1 MAFSQNFAKLTGKP
15 GPNLKI
21 LHSSFISHCFIVLSA
36 TETGSDIFI
45 QENVVWWNTLWF
57 KFGMLALLLFAALIV
72 HRFRT
77 KTIQARSKRLHDMNS
92 TLIQQNVEIQR
103 AKDALEKSEE
113 KYRTL
118 MENINVGIYRRFPP
132 PDDRFIEVNPA
143 MIQMFDFETK
153 EEFIQLTVFDLY
165 FNPEDIERLD
175 NKMKAQGFLKSE
187 SALLKR
193 KDGTPMW
200 CSVSAVV
207 VQDEHGN
214 PLYYDGTIRD
224 ITEQKEFE
232 EQVRQIQKMEAV
244 GQLAGGIAH
253 DFNNIL
259 TAMTGHAELMLMQL
273 KPGDQYFNSLNEIL
287 KSGERAHHLTQ
298 HLITFSRRQPIA
310 PRSIELNKVIID
322 LQAMMRRLIGEDIEI
337 TTVLFPNIPP
347 IMADLGQIEQVFIN
361 LIINARDAIR
371 EHTDTFALKRIT
383 IETYPVHLDRD
394 YIMYHPG
401 TRRGPYVVIA
411 VSDTGVG
418 MEEHIREKIF
428 EPFFTTKKRG
438 KGVGFGLATVFGIV
452 KQNRGNIFAY
462 SELGRGA
469 TFKIYWPILEG
480 FGKSETGKDMV
491 KGDLR
496 GAEYIL
502 VVEDDR
508 GVRKFMVHTLQSFG
522 YRVLE
527 ATNGIEAM
535 AVCQR
540 DSINVDMI
548 ISDLVMP
555 KMGGLEL
562 ARRMHVIKPE
572 IKILLTSGYSRNH
585 LASQEEFPPVVDFIE
600 KPYSIQ
606 AFVKKVRSI
615 FDVEQPN

>member
-1 MAFSQNFAKLTGKP
+1 MPDTGP
-15 GPNLKI
+15 
-21 LHSSFISHCFIVLSA
+21 
-36 TETGSDIFI
+36 E
-45 QENVVWWNTLWF
+45 WNTFWF
-57 KFGMLALLLFAALIV
+57 KFGVLAMLVFAGLIF

-77 KTIQARSKRLHDMNS
+77 KVIKARTRKLQEANADLSRKS
-92 TLIQQNVEIQR
+92 VEIQR
-103 AKDALEKSEE
+103 AKDALAKSEE

-165 FNPEDIERLD
+165 FNPEDIERMD
-175 NKMKAQGFLKSE
+175 NKMKSQGFLKSE
-187 SALLKR
+187 SVLLKR

-200 CSVSAVV
+200 CSISAVV
-207 VQDEHGN
+207 VQDDNGC

-259 TAMTGHAELMLMQL
+259 TAMTGHAELLLMQL
-273 KPGDQYFNSLNEIL
+273 KPGDPYYNSLNEIL

-310 PRSIELNKVIID
+310 PRSIELNKVIED
-322 LQAMMRRLIGEDIEI
+322 LKVMMRRLIGEDIEI

-371 EHTDTFALKRIT
+371 EHTDPFTLKRIT
-383 IETYPVHLDRD
+383 IETYPVHLDKD

-401 TRRGPYVVIA
+401 TRRGSYVVIA

-418 MEEHIREKIF
+418 MDEYVREKIF

-438 KGVGFGLATVFGIV
+438 KGAGFGLATVFGIV

-462 SELGRGA
+462 SEPGHGS
-469 TFKIYWPILEG
+469 TFKIYWPISEG
-480 FGKSETGKDMV
+480 FGKAEGGTDCV

-496 GAEYIL
+496 GDEHIL

-540 DSINVDMI
+540 DNVNVDMI

-562 ARRMHVIKPE
+562 ARRLHQVKPE

-585 LASQEEFPPVVDFIE
+585 LSGQEEFPPVVDFIE

-615 FDVEQPN
+615 FDPQPQD